1 MRFPELEPFKQ
12 RLPKLT
18 AEISRAEE
26 FVSEVFARPG
36 KADEVVHDIRPVQL
50 ANRLSVD
57 EPLALVLLKCFDDA
71 GIVTPRYDVICPNT
85 GLVIESYS
93 SKADLPQAV
102 SCPFEIKTQHTFTEY
117 YVELVF
123 QFTSTFV
130 KKHRLPV

>member
-36 KADEVVHDIRPVQL
+36 KSDPAVHDIRPVQL

-57 EPLALVLLKCFDDA
+57 EPLALVVLKCFDDA
-71 GIVTPRYDVICPNT
+71 GIITPRYDVICPTT
-85 GLVIESYS
+85 GLVISSYA
-93 SKADLPQAV
+93 SKTNLPDEV
-102 SCPFEIKTQHTFTEY
+102 SCPFEIKTRHTLNEY

-123 QFTSTFV
+123 EFTSTFA